1 MNFLQKKRNKR
12 ILGAELVVTGG
23 VTLFLSWLLPLTAP
37 IGLGIYGLYSWLVK
51 KSYKDG
57 AIFVSSGI
65 ALFVLIKFL
74 NPLFWIIYSIGGIIM
89 IIGAIMIFSP
99 KKKIESDTKTS

>member
-1 MNFLQKKRNKR
+1 MNFLQKHKNKR

-37 IGLGIYGLYSWLVK
+37 IGLGIYGLYCWLVR

-57 AIFVSSGI
+57 FIFVASGI
-65 ALFVLIKFL
+65 ALFAVIKLL
-74 NPLFWIIYSIGGIIM
+74 NPLFWILYAIGGIIM
-89 IIGAIMIFSP
+89 LTGAVFLFAP
-99 KKKIESDTKTS
+99 KKEVKSDT